1 MSDFTR
7 PDERMAKAVDEAIEM
22 EVFSGCVLAWK
33 HLHTHAVP
41 HGVAMR
47 VLSQDGP
54 RRAKD
59 SHEPALRL
67 ASRVSAQDL
76 LAEPVLVQV
85 VQCGSVRH
93 FPRSG
98 TARDQAGVIDH
109 AIRMVACK
117 RSVAPQTSALKQRPD

>member
-54 RRAKD
+54 RRATD
-59 SHEPALRL
+59 SHVPALRL

-85 VQCGSVRH
+85 VQCGSVRRSRH
-93 FPRSG
+93 AELQLSACGKGTSFAAARTPR
-98 TARDQAGVIDH
+98 
-109 AIRMVACK
+109 
-117 RSVAPQTSALKQRPD
+117 